1 MAKKHTNL
9 DGLEMVLSC
18 FKQEGDKVRQ
28 GDGGEWYG
36 AKTRLAEFLGLTRQ
50 TIHYW
55 GKTGIP
61 TKYLPKLR
69 ERTGLTNAQMVPEL
83 FAE

>member
-1 MAKKHTNL
+1 MAKKPTNA
-9 DGLEMVLSC
+9 DGLKMVLSC
-18 FKQEGDKVRQ
+18 FKQDGDAVRA
-28 GDGGEWYG
+28 GVGGEWYG

-50 TIHYW
+50 GIHKW
-55 GKTGIP
+55 EKTGIP
-61 TKYLPKLR
+61 TNYLPKLR